1 MWAGVSYTT
10 QSGCNNSPN
19 QGIGP
24 SDYDMADRRKSGS
37 TRAEWNKNQS
47 PCMNTPAA
55 PQMRYQ
61 NYKWNWIF
69 FETRACICNFKVHIF
84 SCGTHAPPV
93 PLSSLNTNM
102 ALRRL
107 CFADANGIPVI
118 TGVHVIWRWIYSL
131 SKVSKQ
137 HTQQCVSA
145 KYFSFPCITFSHAFL
160 EFLYSSRFYSCCTRW
175 HLK

>member
-1 MWAGVSYTT
+1 
-10 QSGCNNSPN
+10 
-19 QGIGP
+19 
-24 SDYDMADRRKSGS
+24 MADRRKSGS
-37 TRAEWNKNQS
+37 TRAEWNKNHS
-47 PCMNTPAA
+47 RPAWTH
-55 PQMRYQ
+55 QLHHKCDITII
-61 NYKWNWIF
+61 NEIGFF

-107 CFADANGIPVI
+107 YFADANGIPVI